1 MSHDPQ
7 LRVLLLAA
15 SPSDEEAIRVAT
27 EQQVIQDAIRE
38 EGTKDRFSLHHITEV
53 YLDHL
58 AETIESE
65 KPHIVHFS
73 GHGTE
78 DDFLLFVRKGV
89 ETSHPVS
96 LETLQLMFQTLVEQ
110 LQVPIQ
116 LVVLNACFSID
127 IARALSKWVPFT
139 IGMKGKMPALASIE
153 FGVGLY
159 RGIAMGKSIRQAV
172 ELGKLKIAEQS
183 NLVAYKDQPELCVQ
197 PGADPKV
204 KLLDWVTKAE
214 PLEESSAEPAGVS
227 LRALVAQIREMGRA
241 TTQLTG
247 GIEKVLEDG
256 STDSKL
262 TLSTEDRKAMR
273 QLLSAMDILSASQR
287 SIPGTIRG
295 YANDRTEE
303 SWQTVKWLIK
313 DIKDSLQRVLVQF
326 HASAWMF
333 TIEEP
338 EIVHRLTAT
347 LQRRFVVLDTLLTM
361 PAPKRPADL
370 KALDEIADSY
380 QELIEQLRCH
390 RKALTDLLLRSSQ

>member
-370 KALDEIADSY
+370 KALDEIADIY